1 MIMKI
6 MMMIMILMMMM
17 TAVFIAIK
25 LNFNGCSAMKSYKTN
40 NSFSHKCTNVNSLI
54 LRHVY
59 NTSVLPKCALC
70 VSVKLGNWFIC
81 SLSHRDYF
89 LKLKIY
95 YGELNYELIE
105 EEAAYSVRRVG
116 GSNLNGSFHT
126 IIMIIPKHNVKS
138 LEIVR

>member
-1 MIMKI
+1 MS
-6 MMMIMILMMMM
+6 
-17 TAVFIAIK
+17 
-25 LNFNGCSAMKSYKTN
+25 N
-40 NSFSHKCTNVNSLI
+40 
-54 LRHVY
+54 
-59 NTSVLPKCALC
+59 
-70 VSVKLGNWFIC
+70 
-81 SLSHRDYF
+81 RDYF

-126 IIMIIPKHNVKS
+126 IIIMIIPKPNVKS

>member
-1 MIMKI
+1 M
-6 MMMIMILMMMM
+6 LD
-17 TAVFIAIK
+17 
-25 LNFNGCSAMKSYKTN
+25 NS
-40 NSFSHKCTNVNSLI
+40 SFSAAPRPLLIIIAQSL
-54 LRHVY
+54 
-59 NTSVLPKCALC
+59 
-70 VSVKLGNWFIC
+70 IC

-116 GSNLNGSFHT
+116 DLNLNGSFHT
-126 IIMIIPKHNVKS
+126 IIMIIPKPNVKS

>member
-1 MIMKI
+1 MYKRQ
-6 MMMIMILMMMM
+6 
-17 TAVFIAIK
+17 F
-25 LNFNGCSAMKSYKTN
+25 FNTP
-40 NSFSHKCTNVNSLI
+40 LI
-54 LRHVY
+54 N
-59 NTSVLPKCALC
+59 NTSVLSKCALC
-70 VSVKLGNWFIC
+70 VSVKLGNCFIC

-116 GSNLNGSFHT
+116 GLNLNGSFHT
-126 IIMIIPKHNVKS
+126 ITMIIPKPNVKS